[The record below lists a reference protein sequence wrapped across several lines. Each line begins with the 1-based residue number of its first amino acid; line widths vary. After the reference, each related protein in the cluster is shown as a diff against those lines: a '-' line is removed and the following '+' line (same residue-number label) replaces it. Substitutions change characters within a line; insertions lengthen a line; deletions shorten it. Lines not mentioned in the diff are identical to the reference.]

1 MAKTRR
7 RHAGV
12 KNATLK
18 AEKEALKAQKKA
30 EAQILK
36 DVKAEKAKE
45 KAKERIIKEEKKQ
58 ILKEIRAIL
67 KDIRARKKEEKAQP
81 KQLSEAEAKKFEKLA
96 MELFKKNSKMKAEA
110 KEWLY
115 KMGRDHKDKENID
128 IMLENMWYD
137 LDTNAMAVWI
147 NKVRAKN

>member
-7 RHAGV
+7 RRAGV

-36 DVKAEKAKE
+36 DVKAEKAKD
-45 KAKERIIKEEKKQ
+45 KEEKKK

-81 KQLSEAEAKKFEKLA
+81 KQLSEAETKKFEKLA
-96 MELFKKNSKMKAEA
+96 MELFKKNSKMKGEA

-137 LDTNAMAVWI
+137 LDKNAMAVWI

>member
-1 MAKTRR
+1 MAKTLRR
-7 RHAGV
+7 RAGV

-45 KAKERIIKEEKKQ
+45 KEKERIIKEEKKK

-67 KDIRARKKEEKAQP
+67 KDIRGRKKEEKAQP

-137 LDTNAMAVWI
+137 LDKNAMAVWI